1 MIAKIASW
9 LKNFLV
15 VGLLLGTTAGLFLYA
30 SGYRLSRNGT
40 TLVDLTQTGMVN
52 AKSVPEGANVY
63 VDGVLRTA
71 TDGSVTGITPGTH
84 NLSIVRS
91 GFVTWNKT
99 IEVFPELV
107 TDITAIL
114 ISQSP
119 RLEPLTNTG
128 AASTTISP
136 SLTRLAFFSRDAS
149 APGVWVIP
157 LVGEALSLFRSNPY
171 VVLEDIPTN
180 FFSRGL
186 SIEWSPDEETLLVED
201 QNGAFHIVDLASGTY
216 ETTDSPELIKT
227 EWQGELV
234 QDRTDFIERLDIPE
248 NFRTIAVAPDTVWA
262 PDGKKFLYR
271 VQTGEGGNAI
281 EYRVYNMEKPIP
293 VGEKVETIVFTTI
306 TSDPQPKVSWYAD
319 SFHLILTEGDIEKDH
334 RGKIS
339 LIRIDGTNKTEI
351 YDSVLYSDKV
361 FSSPGGDKLV
371 ILTSFKS
378 GEQTDLYTIG
388 IR

>member
-1 MIAKIASW
+1 MLGKIANA
-9 LKNFLV
+9 LKSL
-15 VGLLLGTTAGLFLYA
+15 LIATILLGTTAGLFLYA
-30 SGYRLSRNGT
+30 SGYRISRNGT
-40 TLVDLTQTGMVN
+40 TLVDLTKTGMIN
-52 AKSVPEGANVY
+52 AKSIPEGANVY

-71 TDGSVTGITPGTH
+71 TDGTVAGIQPGAH
-84 NLSIVRS
+84 NLSIVKN
-91 GFVTWNKT
+91 GFVTWNKG

-128 AASTTISP
+128 ANQPTISP
-136 SLTRLAFFSRDAS
+136 TLTRLAFFSRDAS

-171 VVLEDIPTN
+171 VVLEDTPVN
-180 FFSRGL
+180 LFSQGKTV
-186 SIEWSPDEETLLVED
+186 EWSPDEKSLLVED
-201 QNGAFHIVDLASGTY
+201 QNGLFHTIDLESGAY
-216 ETTDSPELIKT
+216 ETTDSPNLIKKD
-227 EWQGELV
+227 WQAKLV
-234 QDRTDFIERLDIPE
+234 KDRTDFIEKLDIPE
-248 NFRTIAVAPDTVWA
+248 NLRAVAVASDTVWA
-262 PDGKKFLYR
+262 PDEKKFLYQ
-271 VQTGEGGNAI
+271 VLVNGII

-293 VGEKVETIVFTTI
+293 VGEKIETVAFTAKST
-306 TSDPQPKVSWYAD
+306 DPQPKVSWYAD
-319 SFHLILTEGDIEKDH
+319 SFHLILTEGDIAKDH

-339 LIRIDGTNKTEI
+339 LLRIDGTNKTEI
-351 YDSVLYSDKV
+351 YDSTLYSDKV